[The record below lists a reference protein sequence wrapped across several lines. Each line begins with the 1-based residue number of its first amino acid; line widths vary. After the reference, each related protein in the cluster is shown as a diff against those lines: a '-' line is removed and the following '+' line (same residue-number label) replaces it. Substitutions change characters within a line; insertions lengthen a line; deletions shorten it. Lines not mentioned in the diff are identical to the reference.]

1 MLLDIN
7 IIKEYFLL
15 DIYDYFDGALHFY
28 INIFVLLLGVAICV
42 FCFVV
47 TAYTRHT
54 YAVYTQLLRHK
65 AFDEAN
71 AKTIDELH
79 LKPTSIIKNTLMR
92 GNHFNKCIRRVG
104 ENSEING
111 TKAPIPKIDF
121 STEKFYIDT
130 SVKVKNTEPPTY
142 TSAIIT
148 SVIFVFVSVLLFL
161 FMPDILALL
170 SGYDMFNP
178 SL

>member
-28 INIFVLLLGVAICV
+28 INIFVLLLGAAICV

-65 AFDEAN
+65 AFDETS
-71 AKTIDELH
+71 AKTIGELH
-79 LKPTSIIKNTLMR
+79 LKPTAIIKNTLMR

-104 ENSEING
+104 AENKNNG
-111 TKAPIPKIDF
+111 APAPVQNIDF

-130 SVKVKNTEPPTY
+130 SVRMKNIEPPSY
-142 TSAIIT
+142 TSAIII
-148 SVIFVFVSVLLFL
+148 SVIFVFATVLLFM

-170 SGYDMFNP
+170 SGINLF
-178 SL
+178 

>member
-7 IIKEYFLL
+7 IIDEYFLL

-28 INIFVLLLGVAICV
+28 INIFVLMLGAAICAC
-42 FCFVV
+42 CFIV

-65 AFDEAN
+65 AFDEES
-71 AKTIDELH
+71 AKTLAELH

-104 ENSEING
+104 AKNTDNG
-111 TKAPIPKIDF
+111 GTAQIEKIDF

-130 SVKVKNTEPPTY
+130 SVKLKSTEPPSY
-142 TSAIIT
+142 TSAIVI
-148 SVIFVFVSVLLFL
+148 SVIFIFVTLLLFL
-161 FMPDILALL
+161 FMPDILSFI
-170 SGYDMFNP
+170 SGIKMF
-178 SL
+178 